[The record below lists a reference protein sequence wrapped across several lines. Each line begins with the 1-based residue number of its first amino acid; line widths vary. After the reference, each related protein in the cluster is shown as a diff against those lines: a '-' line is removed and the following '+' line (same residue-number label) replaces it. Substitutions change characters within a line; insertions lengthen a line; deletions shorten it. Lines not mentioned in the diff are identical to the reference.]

1 MSREKQDTT
10 AFGFSLEEILKT
22 VVDDDLRDVLGSELV
37 ELGDLRKQTPEIR
50 KDSTL
55 DSLSETCGSASCRL
69 ISAWRARRGTA
80 KRTTAAMICPQRRAR
95 GLGSSRRR

>member
-37 ELGDLRKQTPEIR
+37 ELGDLRKQAPEIR
-50 KDSTL
+50 KDSPL
-55 DSLSETCGSASCRL
+55 DSCALAFRDVWQRKLQVDLGVARETRNGEADDGSDDLPAKASER
-69 ISAWRARRGTA
+69 
-80 KRTTAAMICPQRRAR
+80 
-95 GLGSSRRR
+95 SRE